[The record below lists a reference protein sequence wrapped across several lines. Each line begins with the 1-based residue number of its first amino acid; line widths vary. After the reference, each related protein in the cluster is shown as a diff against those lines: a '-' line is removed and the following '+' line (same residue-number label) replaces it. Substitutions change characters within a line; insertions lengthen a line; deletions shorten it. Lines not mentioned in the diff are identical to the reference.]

1 MEGRRFKSPPRNPES
16 PVTTGLSGFLRVAL
30 KFDRGEGRR
39 QRYNE
44 RAAERVPQSSP
55 GSNTVDRGHVEE
67 LI

>member
-1 MEGRRFKSPPRNPES
+1 
-16 PVTTGLSGFLRVAL
+16 L